1 MTDDTLTKL
10 LAEPWAPPDL
20 ATEPTQ
26 SGFDSAL
33 IGVMSIIKHIDKRL
47 NAMEVY
53 MREMENRID
62 ILMQNDARLDTLEA
76 VVGEL
81 RRE

>member
-10 LAEPWAPPDL
+10 LAEPWEPPDL

-47 NAMEVY
+47 NALEVFF
-53 MREMENRID
+53 REQENRID
-62 ILMQNDARLDTLEA
+62 ILMQNDARIEALESE
-76 VVGEL
+76 VREL